1 VSELYLGSDASL
13 CGRQTCGCRP
23 QDPSAGSTWRE
34 RAADQSEPP
43 TRCDSNRILQAE
55 KTAGTFFRP
64 RFPITQVVEPT
75 GVGLGLAD
83 FDH

>member
-1 VSELYLGSDASL
+1 VDGKHVAAGRKTPLRAPFGVSALPINQSRRPDVIPTES
-13 CGRQTCGCRP
+13 CRRKRLP
-23 QDPSAGSTWRE
+23 VH
-34 RAADQSEPP
+34 
-43 TRCDSNRILQAE
+43 
-55 KTAGTFFRP
+55 FFRP